1 MLYRGAFGQEA
12 DSNTWFLHEPLQ
24 EWLRVK
30 EERAV
35 AAQQQLQEEAR
46 RQQEIEL
53 DKEKKRVQR
62 AKKQKKKIVGYQNDI
77 KYENQKIQEL
87 LSYGIDPES
96 LVV

>member
-1 MLYRGAFGQEA
+1 MRKQEQ
-12 DSNTWFLHEPLQ
+12 LQ
-24 EWLRVK
+24 EWLRIK

-35 AAQQQLQEEAR
+35 VAQQQLQEEAR
-46 RQQEIEL
+46 RAQEIDNE
-53 DKEKKRVQR
+53 KEKKRQAR
-62 AKKQKKKIVGYQNDI
+62 AKKQKKKLVGYQNEI